1 MARKKGKQK
10 ANDKANPDSAAN
22 DTFRY
27 RQAIQQEKW
36 ADRLARKKKRDGAPK
51 GGIQ

>member
-1 MARKKGKQK
+1 MARKKGGKT
-10 ANDKANPDSAAN
+10 NDKANPDSAAN

-27 RQAIQQEKW
+27 RQAIQQDKW

-51 GGIQ
+51 GGVQ